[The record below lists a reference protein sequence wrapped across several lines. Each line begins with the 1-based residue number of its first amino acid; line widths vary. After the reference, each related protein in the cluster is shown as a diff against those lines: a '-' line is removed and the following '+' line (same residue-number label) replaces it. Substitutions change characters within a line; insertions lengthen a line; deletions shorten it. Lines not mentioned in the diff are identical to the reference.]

1 MKIKNKE
8 ELITKSEYSNR
19 LLEFKNKISTLP
31 DISPLVYSVSEVR
44 RSVLDYDSLIRDI
57 MLEFGTTPKLK
68 YVIYNEGNRFLVTV
82 RRVSLT
88 KDRIYEDFT
97 FRFAINSVLD
107 LSKLKDFIDGIFLR
121 LLEEY
126 YVVSNLTYFNSL
138 IEESLEL
145 NDFNLWFTPDIFNSM
160 YVKFISNDSLI
171 LTADSTCL
179 YKLVDTLSISSEER
193 IKLGEFN
200 SLSISHS
207 TVEALSRKSPIISC
221 LLNSGKLGLKRLL
234 RPVYNKTTKQLSSY
248 QKAEGYGYLL
258 DGNYYGVIHRDEYG
272 LSVVLDV
279 YNLETFEKESDIDL
293 FKEVEQ

>member
-8 ELITKSEYSNR
+8 DLITKSEYSSR
-19 LLEFKNKISTLP
+19 LLEFRNKISTLP

-88 KDRIYEDFT
+88 KDRVYEDFT

-126 YVVSNLTYFNSL
+126 YVVSNLTYFNGL

-145 NDFNLWFTPDIFNSM
+145 NDFNIWFTPDIFNSM

-193 IKLGEFN
+193 VKLGEFN

>member
-8 ELITKSEYSNR
+8 DLITKSEYSSR
-19 LLEFKNKISTLP
+19 LLEFRNKISTLP

-68 YVIYNEGNRFLVTV
+68 YVIYNEGKRFLVTV

-107 LSKLKDFIDGIFLR
+107 LPKLKDFIDGIFLR

-145 NDFNLWFTPDIFNSM
+145 NDFNIWFTPDIFNSM

-193 IKLGEFN
+193 VKLGEFN

>member
-8 ELITKSEYSNR
+8 DLITKSEYSSR
-19 LLEFKNKISTLP
+19 LLEFRNKISTLP

-68 YVIYNEGNRFLVTV
+68 YVIYNEGKRFLVTV

-88 KDRIYEDFT
+88 KDRIYKDFT

-145 NDFNLWFTPDIFNSM
+145 NDFNVWFTPDIFNSM

>member
-1 MKIKNKE
+1 MKIKNKGD
-8 ELITKSEYSNR
+8 LITKSEYSSR
-19 LLEFKNKISTLP
+19 LLEFRNKISTIP

-68 YVIYNEGNRFLVTV
+68 YVIYNEGKRFLVTV
-82 RRVSLT
+82 HRVSLT

-145 NDFNLWFTPDIFNSM
+145 NDFNIWFTPDIFNSM

-193 IKLGEFN
+193 VKLGEFN
-200 SLSISHS
+200 SLSICHS

>member
-8 ELITKSEYSNR
+8 DLITKSEYSSR
-19 LLEFKNKISTLP
+19 LLEFRNKISTLP

-68 YVIYNEGNRFLVTV
+68 YVIYNEGKRFLVTI

-107 LSKLKDFIDGIFLR
+107 LSKLKDFIDGVFLR

-138 IEESLEL
+138 IEDSLEL
-145 NDFNLWFTPDIFNSM
+145 NDFNIWFTPDIFNSM

-179 YKLVDTLSISSEER
+179 YKLVDTLLISSEER
-193 IKLGEFN
+193 VKLGEFN

>member
-8 ELITKSEYSNR
+8 DLITKSEYSSR

-82 RRVSLT
+82 RRVSPT

-107 LSKLKDFIDGIFLR
+107 LAKLKDFIDGIFLR

-126 YVVSNLTYFNSL
+126 YVVSNLTYFNGL

-145 NDFNLWFTPDIFNSM
+145 NDFNIWFTPDIFNSM

-193 IKLGEFN
+193 VKLGEFN

>member
-8 ELITKSEYSNR
+8 DLITKSEYSSR
-19 LLEFKNKISTLP
+19 LLEFRNKISTLP

-44 RSVLDYDSLIRDI
+44 RSVLDYDSLIRGI

-68 YVIYNEGNRFLVTV
+68 YVIYNEGDRFLVTV

-88 KDRIYEDFT
+88 KDRVYEDFT

-126 YVVSNLTYFNSL
+126 YVVSNLTYFNGL

-145 NDFNLWFTPDIFNSM
+145 NDFNIWFTPDIFNSM

-193 IKLGEFN
+193 VKLGEFN